1 MKFQRNSIWPAL
13 VAMMLPQPLL
23 AIETGVNAVST
34 VEEIERLSITEWAY
48 AEIKNLFEHGREK
61 LEPLLPRVES
71 GFNLFD
77 AEIARFIAD
86 GQVEQARLEQ
96 LIEAIGQEQPEP
108 EPVVEETM
116 IAKQPE
122 PVVIDGVTY
131 IPVIA
136 DKPLLEIGMTEE
148 GRLLLDTTGSIDLP
162 DLTIDP
168 RNGGEYT
175 SEIPVI
181 QQVLDV
187 VQLVQDQVPAPI
199 QSVANELF
207 NNVVGNLKSDN

>member
-13 VAMMLPQPLL
+13 VALMLPQPLL
-23 AIETGVNAVST
+23 AIESGVNAVYT
-34 VEEIERLSITEWAY
+34 VEEIERLNIAEWAY
-48 AEIKNLFEHGREK
+48 MELKDLFQHGREK

-71 GFNLFD
+71 SFNLFD
-77 AEIARFIAD
+77 AEVAQFIAE
-86 GQVEQARLEQ
+86 GVQEQARLEQ
-96 LIEAIGQEQPEP
+96 MIEAVGQEQPEP
-108 EPVVEETM
+108 EPVVQETM
-116 IAKQPE
+116 IAQPE
-122 PVVIDGVTY
+122 PIVIDGVTY
-131 IPVIA
+131 VPVIT

-175 SEIPVI
+175 SEIAAI

-199 QSVANELF
+199 QSVPNELF
-207 NNVVGNLKSDN
+207 NNVVGSLQSDN